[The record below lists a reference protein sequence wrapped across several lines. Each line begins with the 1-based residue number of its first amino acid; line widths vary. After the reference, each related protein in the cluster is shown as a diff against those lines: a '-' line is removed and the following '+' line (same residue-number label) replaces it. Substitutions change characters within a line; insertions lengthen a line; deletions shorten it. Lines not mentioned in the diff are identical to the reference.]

1 MQSRSMVLAKNIEV
15 DPRLSDIKSGKVKR
29 PEEIRISTQ
38 VSGLFGPMTNTT
50 VWNTQYD
57 HSDRLFQEDIVFR
70 EGWLITGKKKERVM
84 PWHTAMSHI
93 RTITKVGGLLFKTKK
108 YTKHRLYGS
117 RHSHGSPI
125 FEVIAQEPDG
135 KEKWVLVGSEEDAIL
150 WHTLTRA
157 LQQVE
162 LGPPK
167 VTQLQVKIARDKY
180 YPDLSL
186 AKTIDL
192 AREISLRLR
201 FNLYQ
206 VIEDIAQGDRL
217 RARFMSFEK
226 DDLDSVKDMTET
238 VWRSFSDVSVP
249 KVWD

>member
-15 DPRLSDIKSGKVKR
+15 DPSLSDIKSGKVKR
-29 PEEIRISTQ
+29 LEEIRISTQ

-50 VWNTQYD
+50 VWRTQYD
-57 HSDRLFQEDIVFR
+57 HTEMNFREDIVFK

-117 RHSHGSPI
+117 RDSHGSPI
-125 FEVIAQEPDG
+125 FEVIAQEADG
-135 KEKWVLVGSEEDAIL
+135 KERWVLLGNEQDATI

-162 LGPPK
+162 IGPPK
-167 VTQLQVKIARDKY
+167 VTELKPNVARDKY

-192 AREISLRLR
+192 ARELSLRLR
-201 FNLYQ
+201 FNFYQ
-206 VIEDIAQGDRL
+206 AIEDIAQGDRL
-217 RARFMSFEK
+217 RAHFMSFMK
-226 DDLDSVKDMTET
+226 DDLDSIKEMTEI
-238 VWRSFSDVSVP
+238 VWRSFSNASVP
-249 KVWD
+249 NVWD